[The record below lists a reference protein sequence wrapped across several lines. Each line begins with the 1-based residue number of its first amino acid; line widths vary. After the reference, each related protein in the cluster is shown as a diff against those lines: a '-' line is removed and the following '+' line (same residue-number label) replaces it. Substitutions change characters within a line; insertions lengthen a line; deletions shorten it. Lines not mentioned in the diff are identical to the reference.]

1 MASTT
6 LAVASALRLGI
17 AGDTSAAGADTVYG
31 FNGTDMLAA
40 GGQRAPGGDRF
51 LDDAGGAF
59 DAALGYALAFQHL
72 LAEAWKGEAS
82 IVLRYLDQGGSCAP
96 LTEAERALAA
106 SRAVPDGGT
115 AANDPAIDHVASEA
129 IGDGPTG
136 GDGGADYADATASG
150 ADLFGMS

>member
-17 AGDTSAAGADTVYG
+17 AGDAGVAGVDTVYG
-31 FNGTDMLAA
+31 FNGTDSLA
-40 GGQRAPGGDRF
+40 GGEQRAPGGDRF

-82 IVLRYLDQGGSCAP
+82 IVLRHLDQGGSCAP
-96 LTEAERALAA
+96 LTEAERAVTA
-106 SRAVPDGGT
+106 SRT
-115 AANDPAIDHVASEA
+115 AAESRAATNDPVIDHVASDA
-129 IGDGPTG
+129 IADGPAG
-136 GDGGADYADATASG
+136 GDGDADYADATASG
-150 ADLFGMS
+150 ADLFGLS